1 MPEKPIKAVFLRT
14 YKIPQIEIPLEPE
27 FEGCKSW
34 IELNSNFQDTE
45 WMVRR
50 RRRELAL
57 EEDEIEKKLEEFK
70 EIVK

>member
-34 IELNSNFQDTE
+34 IELNSNQNSGQAVQTDI
-45 WMVRR
+45 
-50 RRRELAL
+50 
-57 EEDEIEKKLEEFK
+57 EIKTGLKKFR
-70 EIVK
+70 EIVN